1 MKFEELSGRE
11 KEENSAEIRNRVE
24 QAHKI
29 QRKRYEKESFSY
41 NSQIPAARVA
51 EFCSLSEDQTI
62 YMERIYNKLNLTA
75 RSYHKILK
83 VAADT
88 CRYGR
93 GRKDPGFPF
102 KRGCLLPEYRQAVL
116 EVKKIEISVLAVE
129 YSGSR

>member
-51 EFCSLSEDQTI
+51 EFCSLSEGQTI

-83 VAADT
+83 VARTLADMDGEEKIRDSHLNEAV
-88 CRYGR
+88 C
-93 GRKDPGFPF
+93 
-102 KRGCLLPEYRQAVL
+102 YRNIDRQFW
-116 EVKKIEISVLAVE
+116 
-129 YSGSR
+129 R